1 MDRGTAEDPM
11 SMRDQEEPEFSSGLR
26 GYDRV
31 QVDEYLAELREYVIQ
46 VEDRAVAAE
55 SALVECRRELAS
67 PGSSGIS
74 ERLAAIL
81 QLANEEADQIRAQAR
96 TEGAATTRQAASVAE
111 RTVDDADQQRDSIQ
125 QEIDELA
132 TVREVLLQRL
142 VELGTQIRDA
152 SEQFLGSVPGLAP
165 RAHAEVELFDA
176 EAMDDDADIDD
187 DEPVADADVQTNLL
201 TATSQTPEHS

>member
-1 MDRGTAEDPM
+1 M
-11 SMRDQEEPEFSSGLR
+11 SMRDQEAPEFSSALR

-55 SALVECRRELAS
+55 MALVECRRELAS

-81 QLANEEADQIRAQAR
+81 QLANEEADQIRALAR
-96 TEGAATTRQAASVAE
+96 TEGAAATRQAASAAE
-111 RTVDDADQQRDSIQ
+111 RTLDEANQQRDRIQ

-132 TVREVLLQRL
+132 TVREALLQRL

-152 SEQFLGSVPGLAP
+152 SEQFLGYVPVLGP

-176 EAMDDDADIDD
+176 EAIDD
-187 DEPVADADVQTNLL
+187 EVEIDDEDDEDNEPAAGADVQPDLL
-201 TATSQTPEHS
+201 TSTGQTPDHS